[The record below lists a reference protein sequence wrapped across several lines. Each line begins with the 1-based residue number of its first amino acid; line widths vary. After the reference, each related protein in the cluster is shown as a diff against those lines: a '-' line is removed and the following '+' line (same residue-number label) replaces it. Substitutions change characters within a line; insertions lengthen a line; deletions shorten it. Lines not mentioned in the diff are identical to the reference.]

1 MYELVETFLQD
12 EYEDSYDAWV
22 QSTENEAY
30 DDKVT
35 EKEEI
40 MNEIEERE
48 ALKYK
53 QMENFWS

>member
-1 MYELVETFLQD
+1 MYELVENFLQD

-22 QSTENEAY
+22 KSTENEAY
-30 DDKVT
+30 DNKIT
-35 EKEEI
+35 AKEEI

-48 ALKYK
+48 ALKYQ

>member
-53 QMENFWS
+53 QM